1 LKVINAD
8 IPIGILPNGKE
19 GEIIDVK
26 VFAKRGP
33 DDELYD
39 NNEELRKKVCKI
51 D

>member
-1 LKVINAD
+1 LKVVNAD

-33 DDELYD
+33 EYELYD
-39 NNEELRKKVCKI
+39 KTKSLGKKFP
-51 D
+51 